1 MPVENEIHSIAW
13 VHSTPIFWHWRDEV
27 SLFVFWAQAILAWAI
42 GKAGW
47 AEKVSVHMVC
57 TGVFYWVSVRV
68 CYKRDRRVSSR
79 ASLCLEIVKLCSA
92 SESEGKR
99 GRGDICQWGKEIE
112 DLTRR
117 KHPPAIRTRRGPQ
130 NTAFPSTQNVA
141 ALISPQNFSGRRLKF
156 QRIFPWLEYLIHR
169 EICCQL
175 SKDTTGIK
183 KFGSL
188 GDDRSDA
195 TEKGCHPVNRFDF
208 CKCSLSLNGKEAF
221 LLWGNTI
228 NFWKPWNH
236 WHWWRFLISLGS
248 LKKIIFLV
256 GLNQSIS
263 VPPWVTPLYNLNQI

>member
-1 MPVENEIHSIAW
+1 MQCLRV
-13 VHSTPIFWHWRDEV
+13 R
-27 SLFVFWAQAILAWAI
+27 
-42 GKAGW
+42 GKKG
-47 AEKVSVHMVC
+47 
-57 TGVFYWVSVRV
+57 
-68 CYKRDRRVSSR
+68 
-79 ASLCLEIVKLCSA
+79 
-92 SESEGKR
+92 
-99 GRGDICQWGKEIE
+99 
-112 DLTRR
+112 TRR
-117 KHPPAIRTRRGPQ
+117 HLSMREGAWGSNQKEASSSHQDTKGP
-130 NTAFPSTQNVA
+130 SEHC
-141 ALISPQNFSGRRLKF
+141 ISFHSECSCTNLSSEFLWKRLKF